1 MPRGIFRLKQVYEE
15 QLSGEWSTK
24 GDVFLSPSPFN
35 AAHPFGYFGG
45 GGSPGP
51 AISTVGRIDYS
62 NDTATATEK
71 GPLSS
76 ARYDL
81 AATGNGPF
89 GYFGGGYS
97 ELSTVDRIDYSNDTA
112 TASTRGPLSLARW
125 YLGATGN
132 SFFGYFGGGN
142 GGSISTVDRVDYS
155 NDTATA
161 VAKGPLSSSRYGN
174 ATGNSS
180 FGYFGGGYNGSSWE
194 STVDRIDYSNDTA
207 TASPKGPLSLG
218 KTSTGATGN
227 QNFGYFGGGWAG
239 VRLSTIDRIDY
250 SSDTGT
256 TPSKGPLS
264 SARYGVQATG
274 NADFGY
280 FAGGRT
286 PSLASTVD
294 RIDYSNDTA
303 TAAVKGPLSAVKV
316 YGGATGNADSGY
328 FGGGHDGSSPGY
340 LSSVDR
346 IDYSNDTATASAKG
360 SLSITRHHAAAC
372 SSRANAMLLENIV
385 NYAAGTLATPNT
397 GYFGGGYPGSA
408 SNVDRI
414 DYDNDT
420 ATAVAK
426 GPLSNTS
433 PGASATGNTSF
444 GYFGGRHPAK
454 STVDRIDYLN
464 DTATAMV
471 RGPLSAARRYTG
483 STGTSSFGY
492 FGGGYTPSAYVS
504 TIDRIDYANDSE
516 TAVAKGPLS
525 VAKQFLAATGNSD
538 FGYFGGGTPGPK
550 STVDRVDYSNDTAT
564 AVSKGPLSVAR
575 TSLGATGNASFGY
588 FAGGWV
594 PGYRTTID
602 RIDYSNDTATAT
614 VKGPLSSDRSNLA
627 ATSARANGFVPIGPS
642 LVVNST
648 IQVLP
653 STWEILMF
661 TTGNKGSSG
670 GQGNSTE
677 FGNTG
682 SSTWESI
689 TASSTGA
696 DDRTSFNDGA
706 GLYNAFFT
714 KTGITQIALVDGT
727 GSLSDPTSNTNYLI
741 YDLVGSGT
749 GNETIY
755 EILYRLDQYN
765 LNNSSWAANDTL
777 FGTDSCTD
785 FTAGTAKSG
794 TLSSQGG
801 SWEANNANPSGSK
814 QLSEFHI
821 WGVNRDSDNDTQVL
835 CACAAN
841 LQTGKADSWRGSN
854 PDETFWSYWGN
865 DWHSNTQS
873 QTISRGKQTDPG
885 VVTGETAVGVYLI
898 AK

>member
-1 MPRGIFRLKQVYEE
+1 L
-15 QLSGEWSTK
+15 
-24 GDVFLSPSPFN
+24 
-35 AAHPFGYFGG
+35 AATGNSDFGYFGG
-45 GGSPGP
+45 GTPGP
-51 AISTVGRIDYS
+51 Y
-62 NDTATATEK
+62 
-71 GPLSS
+71 
-76 ARYDL
+76 
-81 AATGNGPF
+81 
-89 GYFGGGYS
+89 
-97 ELSTVDRIDYSNDTA
+97 
-112 TASTRGPLSLARW
+112 
-125 YLGATGN
+125 
-132 SFFGYFGGGN
+132 
-142 GGSISTVDRVDYS
+142 STVDRVDYS

-161 VAKGPLSSSRYGN
+161 VAKGPLR
-174 ATGNSS
+174 
-180 FGYFGGGYNGSSWE
+180 
-194 STVDRIDYSNDTA
+194 
-207 TASPKGPLSLG
+207 
-218 KTSTGATGN
+218 
-227 QNFGYFGGGWAG
+227 
-239 VRLSTIDRIDY
+239 
-250 SSDTGT
+250 
-256 TPSKGPLS
+256 
-264 SARYGVQATG
+264 
-274 NADFGY
+274 
-280 FAGGRT
+280 
-286 PSLASTVD
+286 
-294 RIDYSNDTA
+294 
-303 TAAVKGPLSAVKV
+303 
-316 YGGATGNADSGY
+316 
-328 FGGGHDGSSPGY
+328 
-340 LSSVDR
+340 
-346 IDYSNDTATASAKG
+346 
-360 SLSITRHHAAAC
+360 
-372 SSRANAMLLENIV
+372 
-385 NYAAGTLATPNT
+385 
-397 GYFGGGYPGSA
+397 
-408 SNVDRI
+408 
-414 DYDNDT
+414 
-420 ATAVAK
+420 
-426 GPLSNTS
+426 
-433 PGASATGNTSF
+433 
-444 GYFGGRHPAK
+444 
-454 STVDRIDYLN
+454 
-464 DTATAMV
+464 
-471 RGPLSAARRYTG
+471 
-483 STGTSSFGY
+483 
-492 FGGGYTPSAYVS
+492 
-504 TIDRIDYANDSE
+504 
-516 TAVAKGPLS
+516 
-525 VAKQFLAATGNSD
+525 
-538 FGYFGGGTPGPK
+538 
-550 STVDRVDYSNDTAT
+550 
-564 AVSKGPLSVAR
+564 VAR

-741 YDLVGSGT
+741 YDLVESGT

-777 FGTDSCTD
+777 FGADSCTD

-835 CACAAN
+835 CACTAN